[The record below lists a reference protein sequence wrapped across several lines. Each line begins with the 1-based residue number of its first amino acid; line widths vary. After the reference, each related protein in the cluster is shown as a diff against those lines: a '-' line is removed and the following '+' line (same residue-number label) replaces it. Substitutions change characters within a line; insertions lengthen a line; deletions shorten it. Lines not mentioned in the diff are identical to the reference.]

1 MSVSQE
7 TLESQN
13 IQPVFSPKSH
23 HTDSKSSFSCRRPFT
38 SLPYLKN
45 TPMTV
50 LERVNSRSYLE
61 VKELEEDKPVR
72 GLEVKELE
80 DNPQAKIKYDCGVEY
95 IYDVNELEDDKP
107 VGSKRLNSD
116 DVYELTEP
124 RIDHYLEIHEGGSLV
139 RLKPTEINP
148 LKSVTDH
155 TTVEGEYVRGTRGV
169 IKRFTHKSRNTLLQK
184 LSSINQDKIPQNEVL
199 FLTLTIDGRDTPRE
213 CKKYLNN
220 FLTQLRQRYEGQ
232 RWSYCWK
239 GEFQKRGIL
248 HFHIVFFGLK
258 DMNHNWVRHTWSRI
272 TLGYKE
278 YKRRC
283 DLSDDKGEV
292 FKKLVM
298 TDLEQSRSWGRT
310 ERYFSKTLGYVSK
323 NGQDEEELI
332 EKFNEKDRV
341 GRFWGIG
348 RYEVFRSF
356 VNRVCFNLTDEEY
369 SVLRRVLINCV
380 KSNRKRKYKGDF
392 DWVGWKK
399 HERYLKTGFKKFK
412 YKKSTVLLNKLEPEI
427 WLFMKNEVTSKLLKL
442 LFPDKKEVFPI
453 LKKSISFR
461 EWVNTKEEP
470 FPIGITV

>member
-7 TLESQN
+7 ILESQN
-13 IQPVFSPKSH
+13 IQPVSPPKSH
-23 HTDSKSSFSCRRPFT
+23 HTDSESSFSCRRPFT

-45 TPMTV
+45 DPKTV

-61 VKELEEDKPVR
+61 VNELEEQNKSTIKDLTKETTRKDLTTVR
-72 GLEVKELE
+72 G
-80 DNPQAKIKYDCGVEY
+80 VET
-95 IYDVNELEDDKP
+95 NGSP
-107 VGSKRLNSD
+107 VRLNSD

-124 RIDHYLEIHEGGSLV
+124 RIDHYLELHQGGSLV
-139 RLKPTEINP
+139 RIKPTEVNP

-169 IKRFTHKSRNTLLQK
+169 IERFTHKSRNRLLQK
-184 LSSINQDKIPQNEVL
+184 LSSINQDRIPQNEVL

-232 RWSYCWK
+232 RWFYCWK

-258 DMNHNWVRHTWSRI
+258 GMNHNWVRHTWSRI

-292 FKKLVM
+292 FKKLVV
-298 TDLEQSRSWGRT
+298 TDLQQSRSWGGT
-310 ERYFSKTLGYVSK
+310 QRYFSKTLGYVSK
-323 NGQDEEELI
+323 NGQEEEELI

-348 RYEVFRSF
+348 RYEVYRSL

-380 KSNRKRKYKGDF
+380 KSNRVRKYKGDF

-399 HERYLKTGFKKFK
+399 YERYLKTGFNKFK
-412 YKKSTVLLNKLEPEI
+412 YKTSTVLLHKLEPEM

-442 LFPDKKEVFPI
+442 LFPDKEEVFPI
-453 LKKSISFR
+453 LEKSISFK